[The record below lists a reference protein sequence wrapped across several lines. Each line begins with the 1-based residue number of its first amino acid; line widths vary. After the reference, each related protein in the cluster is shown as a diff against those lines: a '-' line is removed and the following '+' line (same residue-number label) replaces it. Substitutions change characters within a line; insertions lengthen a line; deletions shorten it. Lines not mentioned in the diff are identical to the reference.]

1 MVRQK
6 LGRGQPDGTPVGIV
20 LVDLDYFKVINNNYG
35 PQAGDAVL
43 REAARRIRSQV
54 RLYDSVGRCG
64 GAEFLVVVPG
74 CYLSEIVQE
83 AEKICAAVNGEAM
96 DVLGRPIS
104 VTASVGVATTEECR
118 NRDPDSLLR
127 AADAAVRR
135 AKDAGRNC
143 VLAATAADLEEVAAK

>member
-64 GAEFLVVVPG
+64 GAEFLVVGPG

-83 AEKICAAVNGEAM
+83 GAKICAAINGEAM
-96 DVLGRPIS
+96 DVLGRAIS

-135 AKDAGRNC
+135 AKGAGRNC
-143 VLAATAADLEEVAAK
+143 VQAATGADLEEVAAK